1 MVAASSAPMAAAF
14 APPASSSS
22 RRTLLAPSSSKSSTS
37 KLSAVIVDPSSLL
50 QHVDSSLHHVL
61 SSLTLADLDSDAI
74 ADAAAIA
81 ASSGGS
87 AAAIAPAAA
96 ADAGNGWFGFLTLPI
111 EFLLQL
117 IHSTL
122 SNVGLSSNAW
132 GVSII
137 GMTVVIKL
145 LTFPLTKSQLES
157 TNKMQVRREEKR
169 REEERRVM
177 MFTWVRSG
185 IWHIRRGGLGV
196 VAVRPCVFIAHRLL
210 CETLDCVFVVF

>member
-1 MVAASSAPMAAAF
+1 MKIQVLSLMVAASSAPMAAAF

-22 RRTLLAPSSSKSSTS
+22 RRPLLAPSSSKSSTS

-87 AAAIAPAAA
+87 ADAIAPAAA

-157 TNKMQVRREEKR
+157 TNKMQVRERREEKR
-169 REEERRVM
+169 REEKRDDI
-177 MFTWVRSG
+177 FTWVRSG
-185 IWHIRRGGLGV
+185 I
-196 VAVRPCVFIAHRLL
+196 
-210 CETLDCVFVVF
+210 

>member
-1 MVAASSAPMAAAF
+1 MKIQVLSLIVAASSAPMAAAF

-22 RRTLLAPSSSKSSTS
+22 RRPLAPSSKSTS
-37 KLSAVIVDPSSLL
+37 KLSAAIVDPSSLL
-50 QHVDSSLHHVL
+50 QHVDSLQHVL
-61 SSLTLADLDSDAI
+61 SSMALADLDSDAI

-81 ASSGGS
+81 ASGG
-87 AAAIAPAAA
+87 ADAIAPA

-122 SNVGLSSNAW
+122 ANVGLSSNAW

-157 TNKMQVRREEKR
+157 TNKMQVR
-169 REEERRVM
+169 EERRDDVHG
-177 MFTWVRSG
+177 FDREYGISAGGGSG
-185 IWHIRRGGLGV
+185 RHRCPTVL
-196 VAVRPCVFIAHRLL
+196 IAHRLFL
-210 CETLDCVFVVF
+210 

>member
-1 MVAASSAPMAAAF
+1 MKIQVLSLIVAASSAPMAAAF

-22 RRTLLAPSSSKSSTS
+22 RRPLAPSSKSTS
-37 KLSAVIVDPSSLL
+37 KLSAAIVDPSSLL
-50 QHVDSSLHHVL
+50 QHVDSLQHVL
-61 SSLTLADLDSDAI
+61 SSMALADLDSDAV

-81 ASSGGS
+81 ASSGG
-87 AAAIAPAAA
+87 AGAMIAPA

-122 SNVGLSSNAW
+122 ANVGLSSNAW

-157 TNKMQVRREEKR
+157 TNKMQVR
-169 REEERRVM
+169 EERRDDVHG
-177 MFTWVRSG
+177 FDREYGISVGGGSG
-185 IWHIRRGGLGV
+185 RHRFPTVL
-196 VAVRPCVFIAHRLL
+196 IAHRLFL
-210 CETLDCVFVVF
+210 